1 MNDLPMLVCTAVR
14 SPYAG
19 NRSSSSLHHLIWQL
33 FHFVF
38 SFQKKTLPEKCPLSG
53 RAFISLLAHSLM
65 EKIAD
70 FVDEAGFLFFDDRL
84 LLFFRRFD
92 RRDRDDEL
100 HAVN

>member
-1 MNDLPMLVCTAVR
+1 MPATVQALLSISASGSCFI
-14 SPYAG
+14 S
-19 NRSSSSLHHLIWQL
+19 
-33 FHFVF
+33 FF
-38 SFQKKTLPEKCPLSG
+38 SFQQKTLPEKCPLSG
-53 RAFISLLAHSLM
+53 RAFISLLAHSVM

-70 FVDEAGFLFFDDRL
+70 FVDEAGFLFFDDRF